1 VTSKLPDL
9 QRTLTQELVVAARQW
24 QRLVH
29 ARTGHHNLSGACAGA
44 LVMIGRAGGANQ
56 VGVAQQLGMEGA
68 SLVRLLDR
76 LASSGLI
83 RREEDAHD
91 RRAKKLWLTDA
102 GEALYAELE
111 QDLKALRQEV
121 LSEMSEDELRVVL
134 KLYQQLADMSAKL
147 A

>member
-1 VTSKLPDL
+1 MANEIPAL
-9 QRTLTQELVVAARQW
+9 QLLLTQEMVVAARQW

-29 ARTGHHNLSGACAGA
+29 ARTGHHQLSSACVGA

-56 VGVAQQLGMEGA
+56 VGVAQQLGMESA
-68 SLVRLLDR
+68 SLVRLLDK

-83 RREEDAHD
+83 RREEDASD
-91 RRAKKLWLTDA
+91 RRAKKLWLTET
-102 GEALYAELE
+102 GQTLYAQLE
-111 QDLKALRQEV
+111 QDLMALRQEV
-121 LSEMSEDELRVVL
+121 LEDMSEDELRVVL